1 MLEFYPVMLRDHKV
15 NLWFT
20 TSARLNEETF

>member
-1 MLEFYPVMLRDHKV
+1 MLEFYPVMLSDHKV
-15 NLWFT
+15 NLRFT